1 MAQWKNGINYSSQEN
16 KIDEYFECLIECEDN
31 DRVCK
36 TVCTPLLE
44 QTTLRILQRRL
55 QDRLFYCIILNDIV
69 FTFMWYVIGWTIVT
83 LWLLSKLGVF
93 KK

>member
-1 MAQWKNGINYSSQEN
+1 MSKLNFNQMAQWKNGMNYSSQEN

-44 QTTLRILQRRL
+44 
-55 QDRLFYCIILNDIV
+55 
-69 FTFMWYVIGWTIVT
+69 
-83 LWLLSKLGVF
+83 
-93 KK
+93 